1 MARQMSGFGAFGK
14 IPALGDFFQLD
25 PPPGFVGPWDRWLQE
40 GLLASRAILAERW
53 QNCFLSAPIWRFT
66 LAAGLAGPQ
75 AVQGVLMASVDRSG
89 RQFPLTLVGSLHGAS
104 PPDVLAA
111 HWAAEQS
118 FSDLEAIALEALEDS
133 MTQAGL
139 AQRLRTIAGV
149 DTPHA
154 LPVTRFVSAV
164 ALRGKHDLAGALA
177 ARLAGG
183 GYPRPSIW
191 TAMLREDELLY
202 VQDGLPS
209 PARMADFYDSDAALW
224 QDPLTAGALP

>member
-1 MARQMSGFGAFGK
+1 MSGFGAFGK

-66 LAAGLAGPQ
+66 LAADLAGPQ

-89 RQFPLTLVGSLHGAS
+89 RQFPLTLVGSLRGAT

-111 HWAAEQS
+111 HWAAEHS

-133 MTQAGL
+133 MTQASL
-139 AQRLRTIAGV
+139 AERLRAIPVVEARRA
-149 DTPHA
+149 P
-154 LPVTRFVSAV
+154 PVTKAASAM
-164 ALRGKHDLAGALA
+164 ALRGKHDLAAALS

-191 TAMLREDELLY
+191 TAMLREGELLY

-209 PARMADFYDSDAALW
+209 PSRMADLYDSDAALW
-224 QDPLTAGALP
+224 QDALTEGALP